1 MVDDNVTCDAFWDWC
16 LSRYARAALREM
28 LLTAQ
33 DDYDAIVLELMLAAW
48 LAEQGY
54 CYDKVLRRAALSS
67 ARAWHDQVLIPLRS
81 RRRDWQS
88 AESPALYQQIKRL
101 ELQAERTLA
110 HLLIQGVLQVGSAPM
125 SPRPAIAYAQGFS
138 EIEAAAPE
146 LAAILPTIARTF
158 DQVARN
164 LATGHGGVD

>member
-1 MVDDNVTCDAFWDWC
+1 LADDNAPCDAFWDWC
-16 LSRYARAALREM
+16 LSRYDHAGLREL

-48 LAEQGY
+48 LAERGY
-54 CYDKVLRRAALSS
+54 SYDKALRRAAMSS

-81 RRRDWQS
+81 RRRAWRS
-88 AESPALYQQIKRL
+88 TESPALYRHIKLL

-110 HLLIQGVLQVGSAPM
+110 RLLIQGLLQAGLAPM
-125 SPRPAIAYAQGFS
+125 SPRPAITYAEGFA
-138 EIEAAAPE
+138 ELEAAAPE

-158 DQVARN
+158 DQVSRN
-164 LATGHGGVD
+164 LAAGDGGVD